1 MKKIYQAPVTEVLF
15 VKINAAIMQTSMIVN
30 KNQEDEIEDS
40 EEILSRRHNA
50 WDDEEELE
58 EEEDF

>member
-1 MKKIYQAPVTEVLF
+1 MKKIYQAPGTEVLF

-40 EEILSRRHNA
+40 GEILSRRRSE
-50 WDDEEELE
+50 WDDEELE